1 VRSPQALVG
10 FGVASLALVTN
21 GRELMTGLRTARRR
35 GTKGRLLRARRR
47 YGGLV
52 VHVGLAVLALGI
64 IASSG
69 FAEAREVTLSTGEG
83 VTFAGQRLRYQ
94 GLTTTEEPHR
104 TVLTARIRVS
114 GAPRAGAE
122 TLDPRLN
129 LYPAASE
136 PIGSPA
142 IDRGLVW
149 DTYASVIA
157 LQDNGGS
164 ATFRVYRTPG
174 VNWLWLGALLM
185 VLGGIG
191 AVWPTRRRARATV
204 PGAEPSPEPVP
215 SAVGAH

>member
-1 VRSPQALVG
+1 
-10 FGVASLALVTN
+10 VATLALVTN
-21 GRELMTGLRTARRR
+21 GRELVTGLRTAGRR
-35 GTKGRLLRARRR
+35 GGRRRLLRARRR

-69 FAEAREVTLSTGEG
+69 FAEAREVTLRTGES
-83 VTFAGQRLRYQ
+83 VTFAGQQLRYQ
-94 GLTTTEEPHR
+94 GLTTREEPHR
-104 TVLTARIRVS
+104 TVLTARIGVS
-114 GAPRAGAE
+114 GGSRAGAG

-164 ATFRVYRTPG
+164 ATFRLYRNPG
-174 VNWLWLGALLM
+174 VNWLWLGALVM
-185 VLGGIG
+185 ILGGAA
-191 AVWPTRRRARATV
+191 AVWPARRRPRTTV
-204 PGAEPSPEPVP
+204 PGAETSPEPVP